1 MAIARSNPVLWET
14 LANLPLDRLPGE
26 PGPETGFVMRLK
38 QEEGWDYAKTVRVV
52 AEYRRFLYLA
62 TLGEVSPPADVDAA
76 WHLHLTYTRAYWTGL
91 CQHTLG
97 RALDHNPSTGRAD
110 SLHYRTVYE
119 NTRRRY
125 AEEFGEAPPRDI
137 WPDST
142 PGLPRP
148 AWYAGPA
155 ARTAGTLAIGATV
168 LWMAPVIARAIGMV
182 GLFMLAFV
190 ALVIVSSAHS
200 RTRRGS
206 NGEVGFGIDA
216 GDGSGDGGGDGGGC
230 GGGCG
235 D

>member
-1 MAIARSNPVLWET
+1 MAITKTNPALWEALST
-14 LANLPLDRLPGE
+14 LPLDRLPGE

-38 QEEGWDYAKTVRVV
+38 HEEGWDYAKTVRVV
-52 AEYRRFLYLA
+52 AEYRRFLYLS

-97 RALDHNPSTGRAD
+97 RPLDHHPAAGRAD

-119 NTRRRY
+119 DTRRRY
-125 AEEFGEAPPRDI
+125 AEEFGEKPPGDI

-142 PGLPRP
+142 PDLHKP
-148 AWYAGPA
+148 AWYAGVVT
-155 ARTAGTLAIGATV
+155 RTFGTLAIGATV
-168 LWMAPVIARAIGMV
+168 LWLAPMIARWIGIA

-190 ALVIVSSAHS
+190 ALVIVSSSHG

-206 NGEVGFGIDA
+206 NGGGGDISFGLDA
-216 GDGSGDGGGDGGGC
+216 GEGGDGGSCGGGC
-230 GGGCG
+230 GG